1 MGYESR
7 MVCIYTVKRI
17 PTLKRHTQIQNRIGN
32 IMTSGDSLDLP
43 YTKIKITTK
52 KQKLFNVCVPN
63 RTKIYKNDTKIN
75 FYYN

>member
-17 PTLKRHTQIQNRIGN
+17 PTLKRHTQIQNWIGN

-52 KQKLFNVCVPN
+52 KWNKNYSMYVSQIEQKYI
-63 RTKIYKNDTKIN
+63 KMIQK
-75 FYYN
+75 